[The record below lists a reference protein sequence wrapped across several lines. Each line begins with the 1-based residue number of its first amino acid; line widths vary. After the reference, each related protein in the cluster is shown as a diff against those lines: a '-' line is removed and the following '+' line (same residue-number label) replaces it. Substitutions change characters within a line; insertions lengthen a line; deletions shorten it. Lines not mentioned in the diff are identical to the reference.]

1 MPAFINSLAKLGLIL
16 EADLLVEEKKIAFS
30 ANLEAP

>member
-16 EADLLVEEKKIAFS
+16 EADLLVEEKIAFS